1 MRLTPDQDTHKRE
14 TRVRLREFG
23 LPMLAGLLL
32 FLGGYLFLG
41 GDAPY
46 EEADTH
52 SFPAFQTMELK
63 VKGKGLWRLRTLREK
78 ALQDGVLMREPNDWV
93 KGHLVEGQQE
103 WPVRLR
109 LKGDWTDHLQ
119 SGKWSFRV
127 ELRDTLAYH
136 RLKVFSL
143 QSPRTRSFLDEWY
156 FHQVLLQEGIMTP
169 RYDFVRLHFNGA
181 ELGIY
186 ALEEHFSKQMIEA
199 NGQRESAIYKF
210 NEDGLW
216 EARREALRDPDIPFV
231 DLPLYEASHPEAFG
245 YKDLLKK
252 RELQSTLDQGQDL
265 MHAYK
270 YGLRPAEE
278 LFDLDRMARAYALI
292 DLFRAHH
299 ALVWHNRRYYHEPI
313 TARLHPVIYDAYS
326 GDVSGQ
332 YLNGPFTGYAS
343 NGRTYYDG
351 RMDLLGTKFFAEESF
366 VYAYYH
372 YLHQYT
378 SPEFL
383 THLESTFGGLRDRRR
398 DFLRREY
405 LFFQY
410 KEGRLENAAEEM
422 RGALKIDRE
431 LLEWDV
437 EGGCLKNLNPVAVVV
452 TVRDYDRRMNDSL
465 NEEGWKTLQPQLP
478 RGADVLGIM
487 DAYDGRGLA
496 DHVSVPDSV
505 ESLTLAIPGSA
516 EVVVLSKTH

>member
-1 MRLTPDQDTHKRE
+1 
-14 TRVRLREFG
+14 
-23 LPMLAGLLL
+23 
-32 FLGGYLFLG
+32 
-41 GDAPY
+41 
-46 EEADTH
+46 
-52 SFPAFQTMELK
+52 
-63 VKGKGLWRLRTLREK
+63 
-78 ALQDGVLMREPNDWV
+78 
-93 KGHLVEGQQE
+93 
-103 WPVRLR
+103 
-109 LKGDWTDHLQ
+109 
-119 SGKWSFRV
+119 
-127 ELRDTLAYH
+127 
-136 RLKVFSL
+136 
-143 QSPRTRSFLDEWY
+143 
-156 FHQVLLQEGIMTP
+156 MTP

-186 ALEEHFSKQMIEA
+186 ALEEHFSKEMIEA

-245 YKDLLKK
+245 YRDVLKK
-252 RELQSTLDQGQDL
+252 KDQRELQDQGQAL

-270 YGLRPAEE
+270 YGLRPAGE

-332 YLNGPFTGYAS
+332 YLNGPFTGFAS
-343 NGRTYYDG
+343 NGRTHYDG
-351 RMDLLGTKFFAEESF
+351 RMDLLGTAFFDDGSF

-383 THLESTFGGLRDRRR
+383 AHLETTFGELRDRRR

-405 LFFQY
+405 LFFHYQ
-410 KEGRLENAAEEM
+410 EGRLEAAAEEM
-422 RGALKIDRE
+422 RAALKIDRD

-437 EGGCLKNLNPVAVVV
+437 EGGCLRNLNPVAVVV
-452 TVRDYDRRMNDSL
+452 MASDPDRRMNDSL
-465 NEEGWKTLQPQLP
+465 GGEAWKTERPHLP
-478 RGADVLGIM
+478 NGPDVFGVM

-496 DHVSVPDSV
+496 DQVAVPDSV
-505 ESLTLAIPGSA
+505 EQLFCTLPGSA
-516 EVVVLSKTH
+516 EVVVLSKH